1 MSLDTQQAAVIIRV
15 TARCLVIVTVLS
27 ILANRPSGAAQSQVP
42 SPVTTATSAVDDT
55 SSLSDDELEARIQ
68 QKLTARPDKSQNQPW
83 NSQLVVYLT
92 TSVLTFGIAVIIVM
106 AVLVVRKSQT
116 GDVLRLFTVPMVIVA
131 AVFLVVTGFSNEQ
144 ITPVIGL
151 LGTLAGYVLG
161 VQSQKSAMG
170 ASPDGGAGGAQ
181 PAADGQTKPPASAEE
196 TRDR

>member
-1 MSLDTQQAAVIIRV
+1 MSLHTLEAAVIIRLA
-15 TARCLVIVTVLS
+15 ARCLVIVTVLS
-27 ILANRPSGAAQSQVP
+27 ILANSPHGAAQSQVS

-68 QKLTARPDKSQNQPW
+68 QKLPAISDKPQNQPW

-92 TSVLTFGIAVIIVM
+92 TSVLAFGIAVIIIM

-161 VQSQKSAMG
+161 VQSQKSATRG
-170 ASPDGGAGGAQ
+170 SPESDGGGTQ
-181 PAADGQTKPPASAEE
+181 PPSNGKPNP
-196 TRDR
+196 